1 MLIDMTQSSLIDILE
16 EAAQRPNLE
25 IRIKYHNPTNKLKKI
40 EVGDWIDLY
49 VAKPYHLLAGQ
60 REYISLG
67 VSMELPRGYEAI
79 VAPRSST
86 YKKYGLL
93 QTNGLGIIDNSYNG
107 DDDIWM
113 MPVLAMREVWIP
125 EGARLCQFRIQKKQP
140 SIDFVEVESLGND
153 ARGGFGST
161 GE

>member
-1 MLIDMTQSSLIDILE
+1 
-16 EAAQRPNLE
+16 
-25 IRIKYHNPTNKLKKI
+25 
-40 EVGDWIDLY
+40 
-49 VAKPYHLLAGQ
+49 
-60 REYISLG
+60 
-67 VSMELPRGYEAI
+67 MELPRGYEAI

-93 QTNGLGIIDNSYNG
+93 QTNSIGVIDNSYNG

-125 EGARLCQFRIQKKQP
+125 KGARLCQFRIQKKQP
-140 SIDFVEVESLGND
+140 SIDFVEVESLGNN

-161 GE
+161 GD